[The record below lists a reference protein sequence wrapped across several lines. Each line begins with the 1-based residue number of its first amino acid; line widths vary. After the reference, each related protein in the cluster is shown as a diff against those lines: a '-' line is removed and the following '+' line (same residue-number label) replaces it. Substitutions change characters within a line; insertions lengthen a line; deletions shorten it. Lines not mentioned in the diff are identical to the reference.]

1 MDALPFRDMDRGMPR
16 FLEYTR
22 RIEILHIRKC
32 WPSQEVDGSLLV
44 ALQRLD
50 GDLGRFFPRLRTL
63 KLRTRDLWLPGFGD
77 AVTAFLTPRI
87 TRLELSRSNSEK
99 LPEGLDLDRLATTTT
114 GLHEFEF
121 AYIEYREEEETY
133 KDWARLLNIVT
144 CATNQL
150 TSFSAPH
157 FSPSP
162 RAIAHLSLQSHLK
175 HMSIHGE
182 SGYDYDIDEVLKSVS
197 GGFCQLETLELD
209 DATRDTTF
217 ALSVL
222 RNLELPRLRKCVVKI
237 VLWSNSLSID
247 RNGISAAVEALEMHS
262 TLTSVAVTLT
272 RGDYCEKVSEDL
284 IIQAFDSLRR
294 LRHLEHVLLDIYLP
308 TTFSE
313 EHLILFATS
322 WPRLE
327 LWTIE
332 ADKVKQLQAI
342 SLRGMMQILSS
353 CPNVEELPIRL
364 DCHDCHELQLVRDV
378 VSHNHLP
385 LNLPLPISLFPFP
398 SATRPNHPF
407 GPALGVQIREPCNI
421 SPLAQLLAHLVPNIR
436 VILGGL
442 PVMDYGTQPR
452 FNNEQDKKAH
462 KRRLDLWTVQH
473 RKEVKWAGAME
484 RRIAYLHDQNSG
496 K

>member
-50 GDLGRFFPRLRTL
+50 GDLGRVFPRLRTL

-121 AYIEYREEEETY
+121 AYMEYREEEETY

-217 ALSVL
+217 ALSFL
-222 RNLELPRLRKCVVKI
+222 RHLELPRLSKCVVKL
-237 VLWSNSLSID
+237 VLWSNSLSIH
-247 RNGISAAVEALEMHS
+247 RNGISAAVEALEIHS
-262 TLTSVAVTLT
+262 TLTSVALTLT
-272 RGDYCEKVSEDL
+272 RGDYYEKVSEDL
-284 IIQAFDSLRR
+284 IVQALDSLRR
-294 LRHLEHVLLDIYLP
+294 LRHLENFLLDIYLT

-327 LWTIE
+327 CWTIE
-332 ADKVKQLQAI
+332 ANKVKQLQAI

-364 DCHDCHELQLVRDV
+364 DSHDCQELQLVRDV
-378 VSHNHLP
+378 ASHNHLP
-385 LNLPLPISLFPFP
+385 LNLPLPAFP
-398 SATRPNHPF
+398 SLSFPSPRPNHPF

-421 SPLAQLLAHLVPNIR
+421 SPLAQLLVHLVPNVR
-436 VILGGL
+436 VIVGGL
-442 PVMDYGTQPR
+442 PEMDYGTQLPIYNDR
-452 FNNEQDKKAH
+452 ERKVHNK
-462 KRRLDLWTVQH
+462 RLDLWTVRH
-473 RKEVKWAGAME
+473 RKEVKWADAMK
-484 RRIAYLHDQNSG
+484 RRITYLHDQGSV

>member
-1 MDALPFRDMDRGMPR
+1 MDVLPFRDMVRGMPR

-22 RIEILHIRKC
+22 RIEILHIRRC

-50 GDLGRFFPRLRTL
+50 GDLGRVFPRLRTL
-63 KLRTRDLWLPGFGD
+63 KLRTHHLWLPGFGD
-77 AVTAFLTPRI
+77 AITAFLTPRI
-87 TRLELSRSNSEK
+87 TRLELSRSSSEK
-99 LPEGLDLDRLATTTT
+99 LPEGLDLDRLATTAT
-114 GLHEFEF
+114 GLHEIEF
-121 AYIEYREEEETY
+121 AYVEYREEDEHYEH
-133 KDWARLLNIVT
+133 WARLLSITT
-144 CATNQL
+144 CATNHL

-175 HMSIHGE
+175 HLSIHGE
-182 SGYDYDIDEVLKSVS
+182 SDYDYDMTEVLKSVS
-197 GGFCQLETLELD
+197 GGFCQLESLDLD
-209 DATRDTTF
+209 DATWDTTF
-217 ALSVL
+217 APLFL
-222 RNLELPRLRKCVVKI
+222 RQLELPRLRTCVVKLEI
-237 VLWSNSLSID
+237 LPDSLAVH
-247 RNGISAAVEALEMHS
+247 RNRISAAVEAVGMHS
-262 TLTSVAVTLT
+262 TLTSLALTLA
-272 RGDYCEKVSEDL
+272 RGNYCKEVSKDL
-284 IIQAFDSLRR
+284 LSQALNPLRL
-294 LRHLEHVLLDIYLP
+294 LRYLENFQLDIYPP

-313 EHLILFATS
+313 EYLVSLAAS

-342 SLRGMMQILSS
+342 SLQGMMQILSS

-378 VSHNHLP
+378 ASHNHLP
-385 LNLPLPISLFPFP
+385 LNHPLPAFPSLPLP
-398 SATRPNHPF
+398 ATRPNHPF

-442 PVMDYGTQPR
+442 PVMDYETQPR

-462 KRRLDLWTVQH
+462 KRRLDLWTIQH
-473 RKEVKWAGAME
+473 RKEVKWVGAME
-484 RRIAYLHDQNSG
+484 RRIAYLHDQNGG